1 VIMNVVSPA
10 GASPGCSENIPTG
23 GKAMITFEYRF
34 DILPGKGKDYEKYLA
49 RTGKDLWFK
58 FPGVRS
64 VKIYRS
70 MLGGSSPQRV
80 VQVDIDN
87 LASLETIFSSPDFI
101 KAKDTF
107 HGMVTNVSDSLLVQ
121 VSEKKK

>member
-1 VIMNVVSPA
+1 
-10 GASPGCSENIPTG
+10 
-23 GKAMITFEYRF
+23 MITFEYRF
-34 DILPGKGKDYEKYLA
+34 DILPGKAKDYEKYLA
-49 RTGKDLWFK
+49 RVGKDLWLK

-64 VKIYRS
+64 VRIYKS

-80 VQVDIDN
+80 VQVDIDS
-87 LASLETIFSSPDFI
+87 LASLEKIFSSPDFM
-101 KAKDTF
+101 KAKDAF